1 MPQKPVHQC
10 ECEICQKVGA
20 HPEKLRHQQ
29 MNLLM
34 SRLDEQQ
41 RRWYAAVESERI
53 GHGGDVQISRITGMD
68 VETIR
73 RGRRELGEEFE
84 GRPAERIRLP
94 GGGRKLA
101 EKKIPTSNRLF

>member
-10 ECEICQKVGA
+10 ECEICQQIET
-20 HPEKLRHQQ
+20 HPEKLRHYQ
-29 MNLLM
+29 MNLLA

-53 GHGGDVQISRITGMD
+53 GHGGDAQISRIIGMN

-73 RGRRELGEEFE
+73 RGRRELEEEFE
-84 GRPAERIRLP
+84 GRPVEQIRLP

-101 EKKIPTSNRLF
+101 EKKTPTSSKPF